1 MDLSHIHLAVPNQS
15 PEHFPFCAA
24 ESDLASLFGDL
35 SRSEK
40 LSEIKLPLCFAQR
53 WSRSTSTANDVS
65 LGYLWVLGCKP
76 WCLLKLSILIFEICI
91 RVQKVKEKKSNDR
104 TFIQRI
110 KKKN

>member
-40 LSEIKLPLCFAQR
+40 LSEIKLPLE
-53 WSRSTSTANDVS
+53 
-65 LGYLWVLGCKP
+65 
-76 WCLLKLSILIFEICI
+76 KL
-91 RVQKVKEKKSNDR
+91 RKS
-104 TFIQRI
+104 
-110 KKKN
+110 